1 MFNLLIKGGGWDPTG
16 NDAVPSE
23 RMLEHTEESLENTLR
38 EGGRI
43 DIDRLRLLPTVFMP
57 ETWETFGDDQLT
69 RIGSITKIRTT
80 SSDVMISYAFDPLIP
95 PIPNRTVMNEL
106 ADAWEL
112 TEWESH
118 RTHWAVKDVD
128 LHRSLL
134 HRELKSSIMP
144 TVFKVSRESQ
154 AQQQDLVSVMMPM
167 NSDFKKV
174 YRTIRKA
181 VTDLGLTCRR
191 ADDVWQSAAIMQDVV
206 DLIAASR
213 VVIVDCSR
221 QNPNVFYEMGI
232 AHTMGRD
239 VIPITQSD
247 ADVPF
252 DISHL
257 RYVRYLDNR
266 QGRQDMC
273 KKLSIELERRLEN

>member
-16 NDAVPSE
+16 NDSISSE
-23 RMLEHTEESLENTLR
+23 RMLEYTEESLANTLR
-38 EGGRI
+38 QERRL
-43 DIDRLRLLPTVFMP
+43 DFDRLTTLPTVFMP

-69 RIGSITKIRTT
+69 RIGSIRRARTAG
-80 SSDVMISYAFDPLIP
+80 SNVMISYTYDPLIP
-95 PIPNRTVMNEL
+95 PIPNSTVMNEL

-118 RTHWAVKDVD
+118 RTHWAVKDID

-134 HRELKSSIMP
+134 HRELQSSVMP
-144 TVFKVSRESQ
+144 TVFNVPREIQ
-154 AQQQDLVSVMMPM
+154 VQQDLVSVMMPM

-181 VTDLGLTCRR
+181 VIDLDLKCKR

-213 VVIVDCSR
+213 VVIVDCS
-221 QNPNVFYEMGI
+221 QKNPNVFYEMGI
-232 AHTMGRD
+232 AHTLGRD
-239 VIPITQSD
+239 VIPITQSNT
-247 ADVPF
+247 DVPF

-257 RYVRYLDNR
+257 RYVKYLDNR
-266 QGRQDMC
+266 QGRQDLRERLSEEL
-273 KKLSIELERRLEN
+273 KKRFLN

>member
-16 NDAVPSE
+16 NDFIPGE
-23 RMLEHTEESLENTLR
+23 RMLEHTEESLLDILQ
-38 EGGRI
+38 EGQRI
-43 DIDRLRLLPTVFMP
+43 DFDRLTRLPTVFMP
-57 ETWETFGDDQLT
+57 ETWKTFGDDQLT
-69 RIGSITKIRTT
+69 RIGSITRIRTAG
-80 SSDVMISYAFDPLIP
+80 SNVMISYTYDRLIP
-95 PIPNRTVMNEL
+95 PIPNSTVMDEL

-128 LHRSLL
+128 LHQSLL
-134 HRELKSSIMP
+134 HRELKSSVMP
-144 TVFKVSRESQ
+144 RVFEVSRE
-154 AQQQDLVSVMMPM
+154 AQLQQDLVSVMMPM

-181 VTDLGLTCRR
+181 VTDLGLKCKR

-206 DLIAASR
+206 DLIAASH
-213 VVIVDCSR
+213 VVIIDCSQ

-232 AHTMGRD
+232 AHTIGRD

-247 ADVPF
+247 TDVPF

-257 RYVRYLDNR
+257 RYVKYLDNK
-266 QGRQDMC
+266 QGRQD
-273 KKLSIELERRLEN
+273 LREVLLAELERRFEN